1 MATLY
6 EQLSYSNANLIAAI
20 SNNISKVS
28 NDDIYNITEAVKLC
42 NDIVD
47 CPRYINILE
56 NELVRT
62 RSMKNESYITSLQ
75 RIDTI
80 KSCISDMNKIKY
92 DSLLESKYIQQV
104 DTNDDTLPDIKSIY
118 EVLKYKN
125 DIINDTIEYVSRYKS
140 VNESKEEKKSGMS
153 FLSKVKIAAE
163 NLRRFA
169 LKAKDKDK
177 QISMKLDSE
186 LGRTMKY
193 AKQAMISDSRES
205 IIKGSFLPSASKCIH
220 IALASGITFLF
231 APVFAVIGL
240 IGYIG
245 CSKIINEKERNL
257 ILDDIDIEIEMCD
270 KYMKIAEDKEDL
282 TAVRE
287 IMKTKRDLERQ
298 RSRILY
304 NKNYV
309 FKGKKNYDMKP
320 KSMSKRDND

>member
-1 MATLY
+1 
-6 EQLSYSNANLIAAI
+6 
-20 SNNISKVS
+20 
-28 NDDIYNITEAVKLC
+28 
-42 NDIVD
+42 
-47 CPRYINILE
+47 
-56 NELVRT
+56 
-62 RSMKNESYITSLQ
+62 
-75 RIDTI
+75 
-80 KSCISDMNKIKY
+80 
-92 DSLLESKYIQQV
+92 
-104 DTNDDTLPDIKSIY
+104 
-118 EVLKYKN
+118 
-125 DIINDTIEYVSRYKS
+125 
-140 VNESKEEKKSGMS
+140 MS

-320 KSMSKRDND
+320 KSMSKKDND

>member
-1 MATLY
+1 
-6 EQLSYSNANLIAAI
+6 
-20 SNNISKVS
+20 
-28 NDDIYNITEAVKLC
+28 
-42 NDIVD
+42 
-47 CPRYINILE
+47 
-56 NELVRT
+56 
-62 RSMKNESYITSLQ
+62 MKNESYITSLQ

-245 CSKIINEKERNL
+245 CSKVINEKERNL

-320 KSMSKRDND
+320 KSMSKKDND